1 MIDKRDTQQILG
13 CLMKKPQ
20 LLSEIDKYSFILTD
34 FPSRF
39 ERSIFMAINGLYKNG
54 ATKIQPI
61 DIENFIEPDQVSAKL
76 FKDKNGIEYLQ
87 DIIELSDV
95 DNFGFYYNRFKMFNL
110 LKDLKKQGFDISE
123 FYCEDLTN
131 PKSQEINERFNF
143 LTPKIITDTVRKK
156 LLGVEAKYETTD
168 EIEIESAAKG
178 MEELVSQMGA
188 AYQIGIPIQGNIY
201 NQIIDGAKKGTLTV
215 RSAAS
220 SVGKALPNSTIIPTP
235 NGKRKVSDIKV
246 GDYLFDAFGKPT
258 KVLGVY
264 PQGRKEVLYIRFK
277 DGRVAR
283 CCEDH
288 LWSYCTRG
296 QKEYS
301 KKERK
306 FYTKTLKE
314 IRQLSLQD
322 SRGAYNILV
331 PMNYAVEYEEQY
343 YYIPPYIM
351 GLALG
356 DGSFRQHES
365 NKAFQFS
372 SEDEFLPEYIGFQ
385 MNWRVN
391 KNKAN
396 FGWYFSF
403 NSKAPHKNVWVQDFL
418 KQYPELLNT
427 KSETKFI
434 PEEYLY
440 GSVEQRFD
448 LLSGLLDTDGNVDK
462 KGRIS
467 YYTISPFL
475 RDNVVELCHSL
486 GFKTTVLVDSH
497 KDTSIGFIIRITGR
511 PEDKVKLFKL
521 PRKKEI
527 IKAWYNNN
535 TRKESNEFNPI
546 IEIGNCGY
554 TEEMTCFMV
563 DNEEHLFLTE
573 DYIVTHNTRNAVADA
588 CYLAYPFRYNSMK
601 CEWELEGNSEKV
613 LFIMTEQR
621 FEEIRMMIL
630 AYLTDITSSRFKY
643 ADFSDREKGVITQAI
658 HLMEKFKDNLILV
671 KMPNPTIETV
681 KTIVRENCIVHD
693 IGYVFYDY
701 VFIGPSLL
709 NEFKGFT
716 LRNDEVLLMFATAL
730 KDLAVELDVA
740 MFTSTQLNAKGD
752 DNKDIR
758 NESALAGGRSTIN
771 KADNGAVMARPT
783 KEELEILKPLYED
796 NPDMKPNLVTDIF
809 KVRSGEWTQVRIWSD
824 MNLGTLKK
832 KDLFVTDARLD
843 PIEGFYERD
852 EYKIRSWDEHEDEHL
867 KIIVERLN
875 QGEIID

>member
-13 CLMKKPQ
+13 CLMKRPQ

-39 ERSIFMAINGLYKNG
+39 ERSIFMAINGLYRNG

-87 DIIELSDV
+87 DIIELSEV
-95 DNFGFYYNRFKMFNL
+95 ENFDFYYNRFKMFNL
-110 LKDLKKQGFDISE
+110 LKDLKKQGFDTSE

-131 PKSQEINERFNF
+131 PKAEEINQGFNM
-143 LTPKIITDTVRKK
+143 LSPKMITDAVRKK
-156 LLGVEAKYETTD
+156 LLGVEAKYEITD
-168 EIEIESAAKG
+168 EIEVESAAQG
-178 MEELVSQMGA
+178 MNTLVDELGA
-188 AYQIGIPIQGNIY
+188 AYEIGMPIQGEIF
-201 NQIIDGAKKGTLTV
+201 NQVIDGAKKGTLTI

-220 SVGKALPNSTIIPTP
+220 GVGKALPNSTVIPTP
-235 NGKRKVSDIKV
+235 SGKRKVSDIKV

-264 PQGRKEVLYIRFK
+264 PQGRKEVLYVRFK
-277 DGRVAR
+277 DGRVAQ

-296 QKEYS
+296 QKEHS

-314 IRQLSLQD
+314 IRQQPLQD
-322 SRGAYNILV
+322 SRGVYNILV

-356 DGSFRQHES
+356 DGSFRQNES

-372 SEDEFLPEYIGFQ
+372 SEDEFLPNYIGFM
-385 MNWRVN
+385 MNWEVK
-391 KNKAN
+391 KNNAN

-403 NSKAPHKNVWVQDFL
+403 NNKAPHKNVWVQDFL

-448 LLSGLLDTDGNVDK
+448 LLSGLLDTDGSVDS

-475 RDNVVELCHSL
+475 RDNVVELCHGL

-497 KDTSIGFIIRITGR
+497 KDTNIGFIIRITGR
-511 PEDKVKLFKL
+511 PEDKAKLFKL

-527 IKAWYNNN
+527 IQAWYNSN
-535 TRKESNEFNPI
+535 TRKEFNDFNPI
-546 IEIGNCGY
+546 VEIGSCHY

-588 CYLAYPFRYNSMK
+588 CYLAYPIRYNSTT
-601 CEWELEGNSEKV
+601 CEWEQVGNCERV
-613 LFIMTEQR
+613 LFIVTEQR
-621 FEEIRMMIL
+621 FKEVRTMIL
-630 AYLTDITSSRFKY
+630 AYLTDINATRFKY
-643 ADFSDREKGVITQAI
+643 ADFSDRERGVITQAI
-658 HLMEKFKDNLILV
+658 ALMEKYDNLILV
-671 KMPNPTIETV
+671 KMPNPTIESV
-681 KTIVRENCIVHD
+681 KTIVRENCIIYD

-701 VFIGPSLL
+701 IFIGPSLL
-709 NEFKGFT
+709 NEFKGFA

-758 NESALAGGRSTIN
+758 NEGALAGGRSTIN
-771 KADNGAVMARPT
+771 KADNGAIMARPT
-783 KEELEILKPLYED
+783 KEELEILAPLYEN
-796 NPDMKPNLVTDIF
+796 NPENKPNLVTDIF

-832 KDLFVTDARLD
+832 RDLFITDSRMD
-843 PIEGFYERD
+843 PVADFYTRTD
-852 EYKIRSWDEHEDEHL
+852 YNIKSWEDSEDEHL
-867 KIIVERLN
+867 KIMIERLN
-875 QGEIID
+875 QGEIVD

>member
-39 ERSIFMAINGLYKNG
+39 ERSIFMAINGLYRNG
-54 ATKIQPI
+54 AVNIQPI

-110 LKDLKKQGFDISE
+110 LKDLKKQGFDVSE

-131 PKSQEINERFNF
+131 PKSQEINEQFNF

-178 MEELVSQMGA
+178 MEELVNQMGA
-188 AYQIGIPIQGNIY
+188 AYQIGIPVQGNIY
-201 NQIIDGAKKGTLTV
+201 NQIIDGAKKGTLTI

-220 SVGKALPNSTIIPTP
+220 SVGK
-235 NGKRKVSDIKV
+235 
-246 GDYLFDAFGKPT
+246 
-258 KVLGVY
+258 
-264 PQGRKEVLYIRFK
+264 
-277 DGRVAR
+277 
-283 CCEDH
+283 
-288 LWSYCTRG
+288 
-296 QKEYS
+296 
-301 KKERK
+301 
-306 FYTKTLKE
+306 
-314 IRQLSLQD
+314 
-322 SRGAYNILV
+322 
-331 PMNYAVEYEEQY
+331 
-343 YYIPPYIM
+343 
-351 GLALG
+351 
-356 DGSFRQHES
+356 
-365 NKAFQFS
+365 
-372 SEDEFLPEYIGFQ
+372 
-385 MNWRVN
+385 
-391 KNKAN
+391 
-396 FGWYFSF
+396 
-403 NSKAPHKNVWVQDFL
+403 
-418 KQYPELLNT
+418 
-427 KSETKFI
+427 
-434 PEEYLY
+434 
-440 GSVEQRFD
+440 
-448 LLSGLLDTDGNVDK
+448 
-462 KGRIS
+462 
-467 YYTISPFL
+467 
-475 RDNVVELCHSL
+475 
-486 GFKTTVLVDSH
+486 
-497 KDTSIGFIIRITGR
+497 
-511 PEDKVKLFKL
+511 
-521 PRKKEI
+521 
-527 IKAWYNNN
+527 
-535 TRKESNEFNPI
+535 
-546 IEIGNCGY
+546 
-554 TEEMTCFMV
+554 
-563 DNEEHLFLTE
+563 
-573 DYIVTHNTRNAVADA
+573 TRNAVADA
-588 CYLAYPFRYNSMK
+588 CYLAYPFRYNSIK
-601 CEWELEGNSEKV
+601 CEWELEGSSEKV

-630 AYLTDITSSRFKY
+630 AYLTDIPSSRFKY
-643 ADFSDREKGVITQAI
+643 ADFSSRETAVITQAI

-671 KMPNPTIETV
+671 KMPNPTIESV
-681 KTIVRENCIVHD
+681 KTIVRENCIIHD

-709 NEFKGFT
+709 NEFKGFA

-783 KEELEILKPLYED
+783 KEELEVLAPLFEE

-832 KDLFVTDARLD
+832 RDLFVTDSRLD
-843 PIEGFYERD
+843 PIEGFFERD
-852 EYKIRSWDEHEDEHL
+852 EYKIKSWDEHENEHL

-875 QGEIID
+875 QGEVID

>member
-1 MIDKRDTQQILG
+1 MIDKRDIQQILG
-13 CLMKKPQ
+13 CLMKRPQ
-20 LLSEIDKYSFILTD
+20 LLSEIDKYTFLITD
-34 FPSRF
+34 FPSKF
-39 ERSIFMAINGLYKNG
+39 EKYIFSAINGLYRNG
-54 ATKIQPI
+54 ATKINPI
-61 DIENFIEPDQVSAKL
+61 DIENFLGVDQVADKI
-76 FKDKNGIEYLQ
+76 FKDNNGIEYLQ
-87 DIIELSDV
+87 DIVELSEV
-95 DNFGFYYNRFKMFNL
+95 ENFGFYYNRFKMFNL
-110 LKDLKKQGFDISE
+110 LKDLKKQGFNVEE

-131 PKSQEINERFNF
+131 PKAQEINENFNF
-143 LTPKIITDTVRKK
+143 LTPKQITDAVRKK

-168 EIEIESAAKG
+168 EIEVESAAEG
-178 MEELVSQMGA
+178 IEQFVDELGA
-188 AYQIGIPIQGNIY
+188 AYEIGVPVQGYIY
-201 NQIIDGAKKGTLTV
+201 NKIIDGAKKGTFTI

-220 SVGKALPNSTIIPTP
+220 GVGKALPNSTVIPTP
-235 NGKRKVSDIKV
+235 AGKRKVSDIQV

-264 PQGRKEVLYIRFK
+264 PQGRKEVLYVRFK
-277 DGRVAR
+277 DGRVAK

-288 LWSYCTRG
+288 LWSYCTVG
-296 QKEYS
+296 QKDSS

-314 IRQLSLQD
+314 LKKEKLQKSD
-322 SRGAYNILV
+322 GGYRILV

-356 DGSFRQHES
+356 DGSFRQNES

-372 SEDEFLPEYIGFQ
+372 SEDEFLPNYIGFH
-385 MNWRVN
+385 MNWEVK

-403 NSKAPHKNVWVQDFL
+403 KDKAPHKNVWVQDFL

-440 GSVEQRFD
+440 GSIEQRFD
-448 LLSGLLDTDGNVDK
+448 LLCGLLDTDGNVDE
-462 KGRIS
+462 KGRLS

-486 GFKTTVLVDSH
+486 GFKTTVLVDNH
-497 KDTSIGFIIRITGR
+497 KDTNIGFIIRITGR

-527 IKAWYNNN
+527 IKTWYNNN

-546 IEIGNCGY
+546 VEIGSCGY

-588 CYLAYPFRYNSMK
+588 CYLAYPFRYNSTT
-601 CEWELEGNSEKV
+601 CEWEQEGGKERV
-613 LFIMTEQR
+613 LFIVTEQR
-621 FEEIRMMIL
+621 FKEVRTMIL
-630 AYLTDITSSRFKY
+630 AYLTDINATRFKY
-643 ADFSDREKGVITQAI
+643 ADFSDRERAVITQAI
-658 HLMEKFKDNLILV
+658 NLMKKYDENLILV
-671 KMPNPTIETV
+671 KMPNPTIESV

-701 VFIGPSLL
+701 IFIGPSLL
-709 NEFKGFT
+709 NEFKGFA

-740 MFTSTQLNAKGD
+740 MFSSTQLNSKGD

-758 NESALAGGRSTIN
+758 NESSLAGGRSTIN
-771 KADNGAVMARPT
+771 KADNGAIMARPS
-783 KEELEILKPLYED
+783 KEELEILEPLYQD
-796 NPDMKPNLVTDIF
+796 NPDKKPNLVTDIY

-824 MNLGTLKK
+824 MNLGTLRK
-832 KDLFVTDARLD
+832 KDLFITDSRLE
-843 PIEGFYERD
+843 PIEDFFVGD
-852 EYKIRSWDEHEDEHL
+852 DYKIKSWEDSEDEHL
-867 KIIVERLN
+867 KLIKERLN
-875 QGEIID
+875 NGEIVD

>member
-13 CLMKKPQ
+13 CLMKRPQ

-39 ERSIFMAINGLYKNG
+39 ERSIFMAINGLYRNG

-87 DIIELSDV
+87 DIIELSEV
-95 DNFGFYYNRFKMFNL
+95 ENFDFYYNRFKMFNL
-110 LKDLKKQGFDISE
+110 LKDLKKQGFDTSE

-131 PKSQEINERFNF
+131 PKAEEINQGFNM
-143 LTPKIITDTVRKK
+143 LSPKMITDAVRKK
-156 LLGVEAKYETTD
+156 LLGVEAKYEITD
-168 EIEIESAAKG
+168 EIEVESAAQG
-178 MEELVSQMGA
+178 MNTLVDELGA
-188 AYQIGIPIQGNIY
+188 AYEIGMPIQGEIF
-201 NQIIDGAKKGTLTV
+201 NQVIDGAKKGTLTI

-220 SVGKALPNSTIIPTP
+220 GVGKALPNSTVIPTP
-235 NGKRKVSDIKV
+235 SGKRKVSDIKV

-264 PQGRKEVLYIRFK
+264 PQGRKEVLYVRFK
-277 DGRVAR
+277 DGRVAQ

-296 QKEYS
+296 QKEHS

-314 IRQLSLQD
+314 IRQQPLQD

-331 PMNYAVEYEEQY
+331 PINYAVEYEEQY

-356 DGSFRQHES
+356 DGSFRQNES

-372 SEDEFLPEYIGFQ
+372 SEDEFLPNYIGFM
-385 MNWRVN
+385 MNWEVK
-391 KNKAN
+391 KNNAN

-403 NSKAPHKNVWVQDFL
+403 NNKAPHKNVWVQDFL

-448 LLSGLLDTDGNVDK
+448 LLSGLLDTDGSVDL

-497 KDTSIGFIIRITGR
+497 KDTNIGFVIRITGR
-511 PEDKVKLFKL
+511 PDDKIKLFKL

-527 IKAWYNNN
+527 IQAWYKNN

-546 IEIGNCGY
+546 VEIGSCGY

-563 DNEEHLFLTE
+563 DNKEHLFLTE

-588 CYLAYPFRYNSMK
+588 CYLAYPFRYNSTT
-601 CEWELEGNSEKV
+601 CEWEQEGNSEKV
-613 LFIMTEQR
+613 LFIVTEQR
-621 FEEIRMMIL
+621 FKEVRTMIL
-630 AYLTDITSSRFKY
+630 AYLTDINAVRFKY
-643 ADFSDREKGVITQAI
+643 ADFNDRERAVITQAI
-658 HLMEKFKDNLILV
+658 HLMEKYEENLILV
-671 KMPNPTIETV
+671 KMPNPTIELV
-681 KTIVRENCIVHD
+681 KTIVRENCITHD

-701 VFIGPSLL
+701 IFIGPSLL
-709 NEFKGFT
+709 NEFKGFA
-716 LRNDEVLLMFATAL
+716 LRNDKLL
-730 KDLAVELDVA
+730 
-740 MFTSTQLNAKGD
+740 SY
-752 DNKDIR
+752 I
-758 NESALAGGRSTIN
+758 
-771 KADNGAVMARPT
+771 
-783 KEELEILKPLYED
+783 
-796 NPDMKPNLVTDIF
+796 
-809 KVRSGEWTQVRIWSD
+809 
-824 MNLGTLKK
+824 
-832 KDLFVTDARLD
+832 
-843 PIEGFYERD
+843 
-852 EYKIRSWDEHEDEHL
+852 
-867 KIIVERLN
+867 
-875 QGEIID
+875 